1 MTGTKLSSDALETSK
16 LIVELLH
23 AAHASQG
30 PRGAAAHLNDA
41 DSPREQDSQLSP
53 HAIRAAIH
61 LYQHGECTIGELAT
75 GLGISLG
82 WASRVAEELEKSG
95 HFVRERDPGD
105 RRVVR
110 LHLAPSAIAEVER
123 AYRWRGDAVERA
135 LETLAPP
142 ERAALRVF
150 LRRLIDE
157 LGSSVP
163 DSAD

>member
-1 MTGTKLSSDALETSK
+1 MVGSKLSSDALETSK

-23 AAHASQG
+23 AAHASEG
-30 PRGAAAHLNDA
+30 PRGGIARLHEGGA
-41 DSPREQDSQLSP
+41 PREQDSRLSP

-61 LYQHGECTIGELAT
+61 LYQHGECTIGELAA

-95 HFVRERDPGD
+95 HFVRERDAGD

-110 LHLAPSAIAEVER
+110 LRLAPSAIAEVER

-135 LETLAPP
+135 LETLTPS
-142 ERAALRVF
+142 ERAALRTF

-157 LGSSVP
+157 LTP
-163 DSAD
+163 SAPGGAD